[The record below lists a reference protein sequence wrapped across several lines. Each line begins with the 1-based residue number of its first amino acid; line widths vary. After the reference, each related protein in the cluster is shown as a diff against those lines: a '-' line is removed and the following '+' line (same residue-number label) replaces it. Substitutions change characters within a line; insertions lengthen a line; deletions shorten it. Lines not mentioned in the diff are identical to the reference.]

1 MKALALAA
9 VVAVTLV
16 PTQAGAQG
24 LAEVARRAED
34 SRKGSPAPGRTLTDK
49 DLPNEVTVAA
59 QEIGAHELN
68 ARNFQAFMNT
78 RRAYV
83 KLLIADAPLRGRMQA
98 RMVQARSID
107 STIAIWSGEES
118 VLALIRENG
127 TNPREFL
134 LTELAVAQAVLVLKK
149 SLQQSGSPEGLP
161 PAVERNMVFVR
172 SHLPEIESFAREIQ
186 ALASQMP

>member
-1 MKALALAA
+1 MKTLAA
-9 VVAVTLV
+9 AAVMAIALV
-16 PTQAGAQG
+16 PATAAAQG
-24 LAEVARRAED
+24 LAEAARRAED
-34 SRKGSPAPGRTLTDK
+34 SRKGGASSRVLTDK
-49 DLPNEVTVAA
+49 DLPNEAAVAS

-68 ARNFQAFMNT
+68 DRNFQAFMNT

-83 KLLIADAPLRGRMQA
+83 KMLIADAPLRGRMQS
-98 RMVQARSID
+98 RMVQAKSID

-149 SLQQSGSPEGLP
+149 TIQGDPLNGVP
-161 PAVERNMVFVR
+161 PTVERNVVFVR

>member
-1 MKALALAA
+1 
-9 VVAVTLV
+9 
-16 PTQAGAQG
+16 
-24 LAEVARRAED
+24 
-34 SRKGSPAPGRTLTDK
+34 
-49 DLPNEVTVAA
+49 
-59 QEIGAHELN
+59 
-68 ARNFQAFMNT
+68 
-78 RRAYV
+78 
-83 KLLIADAPLRGRMQA
+83 
-98 RMVQARSID
+98 MVQARSID